1 MLARATEIEG
11 HPDNVAAAI
20 YGGFVV
26 CGAGEGGADS
36 RRASTRRRGWR
47 GSS

>member
-1 MLARATEIEG
+1 MLARATELEG

-26 CGAGEGGADS
+26 CGRADGGA
-36 RRASTRRRGWR
+36 ARGPLR
-47 GSS
+47 PAGGAGGRSP